1 MSQGRNLS
9 LPRGFVVTRTARAD
23 MESAPTWQYTR
34 LFPPHTPG
42 GVKTPSLRNDV
53 NGQLVGSGLDR
64 SVCSRRH
71 SVSEDVWDA
80 DPCAYRAIKIVY
92 YTKRGDAHA
101 A

>member
-1 MSQGRNLS
+1 MGVSQGRNLS

-23 MESAPTWQYTR
+23 MESAAHARRGQD
-34 LFPPHTPG
+34 
-42 GVKTPSLRNDV
+42 PSLRNDV

-64 SVCSRRH
+64 SVCSSRH
-71 SVSEDVWDA
+71 SVSEGVWDA

-92 YTKRGDAHA
+92 FTKRGDAHA